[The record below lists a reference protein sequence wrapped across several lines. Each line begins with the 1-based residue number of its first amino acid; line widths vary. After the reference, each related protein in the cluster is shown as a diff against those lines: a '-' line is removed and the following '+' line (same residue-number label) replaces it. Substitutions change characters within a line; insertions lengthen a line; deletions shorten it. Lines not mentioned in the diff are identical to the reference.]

1 MLQVRLFRG
10 VATCKPPKGL
20 PGDMAAFDS
29 VTCALIVTTR
39 DLPGLG
45 QSNIFGLL
53 CPLPLGEYN
62 TFLYVIL

>member
-1 MLQVRLFRG
+1 MLQARRFRG

-20 PGDMAAFDS
+20 PGDTAAFDS
-29 VTCALIVTTR
+29 VTPALIVTTR

-45 QSNIFGLL
+45 QSNNFGLL
-53 CPLPLGEYN
+53 CPLPLGEC